1 LYYES
6 SLHARTIQLPVFSTF
21 EVGFNAVVVVV
32 YRPGSCNATQSF
44 FDDFCDLLERL
55 STLSAPLMIA
65 GDFNIHVDDA
75 TDIHASKLSDIL
87 SCHSLQQHVNS
98 PTHVHGHTL
107 DLLITRDDQSVA
119 VLPVDPPL
127 LSNYAFVVADCSCP
141 LPPST
146 TSTACRVVKY
156 VTGAD
161 STPLTPTCNNPI
173 CFRHHLSTPR
183 PLSAVMTKLCITFCT
198 NMHHLSPSEC
208 L

>member
-1 LYYES
+1 MYYES

-21 EVGFNAVVVVV
+21 EVIAAFLHRAGFYAIVVVV

-44 FDDFCDLLERL
+44 FDDFCDLLQRL

-87 SCHSLQQHVNS
+87 SCHSLHQHVYS

-107 DLLITRDDQSVA
+107 DLSVA

-127 LSNYAFVVADCSCP
+127 LSDHAFVVVKYTTGVDSMSM
-141 LPPST
+141 PST
-146 TSTACRVVKY
+146 
-156 VTGAD
+156 
-161 STPLTPTCNNPI
+161 
-173 CFRHHLSTPR
+173 
-183 PLSAVMTKLCITFCT
+183 
-198 NMHHLSPSEC
+198 
-208 L
+208 